1 MQVTAVKTSKVHAK
15 KISLEQFLDVH
26 ITCLEEKSILVL
38 SSKIVAL
45 AEGRFIKKD
54 TALKESFIQKEAD
67 YYLPASESRYGIPIT
82 IKDNAFIAKAGIDS
96 CNTDGVYSLL
106 PKDSYAT
113 CKKLRAYLCTRFALK
128 EVGVIIVDSHSTPL
142 RRGTLGVAIGWSGF
156 QGIKAYEN
164 VPDIFG
170 QRLTTHANHV
180 DALAATAV
188 LAMGEGNEQ
197 TPLVKIQDTP
207 LITFSAKSPTKK
219 ELSFL
224 KPPIED
230 DLFAPILDMTKFT
243 KRK

>member
-1 MQVTAVKTSKVHAK
+1 MKVTAIKTSKVHAK
-15 KISLEQFLDVH
+15 KMSLEKFLDAH
-26 ITCLEEKSILVL
+26 IKNFEEKSILVL

-54 TALKESFIQKEAD
+54 AHIKESFIKKEAD
-67 YYLPASESRYGIPIT
+67 YYLPSSASRYGIPIT

-96 CNTDGVYSLL
+96 CNTDGTYSLL

-113 CKKLRAYLCTRFALK
+113 SKKLRVYLCKRFGLK
-128 EVGVIIVDSHSTPL
+128 EVGVMIVDSHSTPL

-170 QRLTTHANHV
+170 KKLTTHANHV

-197 TPLVKIQDTP
+197 TPLVKIQNIS
-207 LITFSAKSPTKK
+207 LITFSAKSPTAA
-219 ELSFL
+219 ELSFF

-243 KRK
+243 KKK